1 MKEILYFSAP
11 WCQPCKTLGP
21 IVESLSGQID
31 VKKINV
37 DEDTELAA
45 KYGIRN
51 IPTLLFFK
59 NGQVVNKLVGMQ
71 TAENI
76 LNTYNG

>member
-21 IVESLSGQID
+21 IVESLLGQIN

-51 IPTLLFFK
+51 VPTLLFFK
-59 NGQVVNKLVGMQ
+59 NGQVVNKLVGIQ